1 LNNVMFS
8 IVMGAMAVV
17 PVSNAYAVPV
27 WLSPTSDTAVSTTT
41 TATDS
46 MTSLVASPRPAES
59 QLTQPY
65 AQLPDVSTPT
75 EATLQQRLQDLEL
88 RQQSLEQEIEVLR
101 QQIEQQAVESADVDT
116 TTAATEAANSDLQGV
131 SFSAE
136 AIIFRPRT
144 SILQDYAI
152 VDPGQA
158 LFTGGD
164 VAAPD
169 YDQRV
174 GARFKLRYHIP
185 NSPVTVGATYTTL
198 DSSGSSAVERPVN
211 GFLLATLAAPVQNE
225 NADRASSSL
234 TLTYDVTDVEVAYH
248 LPGAGSLHTQLF
260 GGVRFANINQAN
272 NVFYDGQDFTNGT
285 VNIRRSLSGVGFRVG
300 GEVALD
306 LGSDIS
312 LFGRAAGS
320 LLISDISTRQQETNN
335 NGSDLIV
342 SLNRTASD
350 RVIPVMELVAGLQW
364 QPQLNENLS
373 FDVAAGYEFQQWFNA
388 SDTARFVDN
397 SGTGV
402 ITQDTG
408 DLSLSGFFLRLG
420 LLFRF

>member
-1 LNNVMFS
+1 MQGL
-8 IVMGAMAVV
+8 
-17 PVSNAYAVPV
+17 
-27 WLSPTSDTAVSTTT
+27 TA
-41 TATDS
+41 
-46 MTSLVASPRPAES
+46 
-59 QLTQPY
+59 QPY
-65 AQLPDVSTPT
+65 AQLPGNTTIP
-75 EATLQQRLQDLEL
+75 EETLQQRLQELEQ
-88 RQQSLEQEIEVLR
+88 RQQGLEQEIETLR
-101 QQIEQQAVESADVDT
+101 QQIEQQAVDPTDAEVATPVTNSAN
-116 TTAATEAANSDLQGV
+116 EDLQGI

-136 AIIFRPRT
+136 AIFFRPRT
-144 SILQDYAI
+144 SLLQDYAI

-164 VAAPD
+164 VAAPEFD
-169 YDQRV
+169 RRI
-174 GARFKLRYHIP
+174 GTRFRLNYYIP
-185 NSPVTVGATYTTL
+185 NTSVTVGATYTTFN
-198 DSSGSSAVERPVN
+198 SSGSSSVERPAN

-225 NADRASSSL
+225 NADRASSNL
-234 TLTYDVTDVEVAYH
+234 NLNYDVTDLEVAYR
-248 LPGAGSLHTQLF
+248 LPAAGSLQGQLF
-260 GGVRFANINQAN
+260 GGIRFANISQSND
-272 NVFYDGQDFTNGT
+272 VLYDGRDFTSGM
-285 VNIRRSLSGVGFRVG
+285 VNIDRSLSGVGLRVG
-300 GEVALD
+300 GEVALN

-320 LLISDISTRQQETNN
+320 LLVSDISTSQQETNN

-364 QPQLNENLS
+364 QPKLNDNLS
-373 FDVAAGYEFQQWFNA
+373 FDAAAGYEFQQWFNA
-388 SDTARFVDN
+388 ADTARFVDN

>member
-1 LNNVMFS
+1 MTV
-8 IVMGAMAVV
+8 A
-17 PVSNAYAVPV
+17 PVSTAYAMPAWSNPASAMPPFTIASTLEAATPSVPPLPV
-27 WLSPTSDTAVSTTT
+27 AAGQTTPPIAQMPAVT
-41 TATDS
+41 
-46 MTSLVASPRPAES
+46 
-59 QLTQPY
+59 
-65 AQLPDVSTPT
+65 TPT
-75 EATLQQRLQDLEL
+75 DGDLQQRLQDLEL
-88 RQQSLEQEIEVLR
+88 RQQTLEQEIETLR
-101 QQIEQQAVESADVDT
+101 QQIEQQAVELPAEAATAASADPG
-116 TTAATEAANSDLQGV
+116 TELQGV

-136 AIIFRPRT
+136 AIFFRPRT
-144 SILQDYAI
+144 SLLQDYAI

-164 VAAPD
+164 VAAPEFD
-169 YDQRV
+169 RRV
-174 GARFKLRYHIP
+174 GARFKLNYHIP
-185 NSPVTVGATYTTL
+185 HSPVAVGATYTTFN
-198 DSSGSSAVERPVN
+198 SSGSSAVERPVN

-234 TLTYDVTDVEVAYH
+234 SLSYDVTDVDVTYH
-248 LPGAGSLHTQLF
+248 LPAAGSLQTQFF

-272 NVFYDGQDFTNGT
+272 NVLYDGRDFTNGT
-285 VNIRRSLSGVGFRVG
+285 VNIRRSLSGVGLRLG

-320 LLISDISTRQQETNN
+320 LLMSNINTSQQETNN

-350 RVIPVMELVAGLQW
+350 RIIPVMELVAGLQW
-364 QPQLNENLS
+364 QPKLS
-373 FDVAAGYEFQQWFNA
+373 DSLSLDVAAGYEFQQWFNA
-388 SDTARFVDN
+388 ADTARFVDN

-420 LLFRF
+420 FLYRF